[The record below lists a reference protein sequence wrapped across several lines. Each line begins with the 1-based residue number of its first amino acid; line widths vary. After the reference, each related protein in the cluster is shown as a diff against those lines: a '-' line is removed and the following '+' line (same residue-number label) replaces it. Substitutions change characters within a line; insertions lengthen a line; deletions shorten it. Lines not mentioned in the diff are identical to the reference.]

1 MNGCKLTDQRREIM
15 SFKIGDIIFGVGKKK
30 ALRYFM
36 TLIIPERLNRSVII
50 MFNKVNLR
58 HNIPIIYKRIL

>member
-1 MNGCKLTDQRREIM
+1 MNGCKFADQRRDVM

-30 ALRYFM
+30 VLRYFK

-50 MFNKVNLR
+50 MFNKVSLR
-58 HNIPIIYKRIL
+58 HNIPIIYKRML